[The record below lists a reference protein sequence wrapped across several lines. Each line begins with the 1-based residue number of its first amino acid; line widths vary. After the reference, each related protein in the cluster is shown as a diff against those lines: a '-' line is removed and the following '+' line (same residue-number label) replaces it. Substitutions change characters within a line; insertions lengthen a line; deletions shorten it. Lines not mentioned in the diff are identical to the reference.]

1 MNDPYKNCS
10 TLKKLK
16 NARVCFAA
24 FSIRGEL
31 PIFIKK
37 LHNFLV
43 NITIVSFQNKS
54 KNLTTIGITAHFPA

>member
-1 MNDPYKNCS
+1 MNDPYKNCG
-10 TLKKLK
+10 TLKKLN
-16 NARVCFAA
+16 NARVCFA
-24 FSIRGEL
+24 IRGEL

-43 NITIVSFQNKS
+43 NITIVSFQNTS